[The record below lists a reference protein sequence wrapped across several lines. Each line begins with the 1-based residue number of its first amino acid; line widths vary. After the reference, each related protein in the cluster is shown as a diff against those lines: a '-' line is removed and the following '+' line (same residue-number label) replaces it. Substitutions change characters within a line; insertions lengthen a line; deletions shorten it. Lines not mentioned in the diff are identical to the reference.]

1 MPPLPQTRFQVGGVQ
16 VDRVVESEL
25 PLLDP
30 LQIYPDATPEA
41 IAAQMEWLAPRF
53 YDAETK
59 LLIVPIQ
66 GFVVR
71 AGGKII
77 VVDTCV
83 GDCKRRRR
91 PEFNNQ
97 RLGWGYKLSAV
108 GASPEK
114 VDYVICTHFHV
125 DHVGWNT
132 RLLDGHWLP
141 TFPKARYLFT
151 REEWDYWRGPQGRT
165 AMERTGD
172 YLADSV
178 IPVVEAGL
186 ADFVP
191 MSHEIIPGVRL
202 LPAAGHTPGFV
213 CVDISSGGRRMV
225 LAGDL
230 LHSPLQCV
238 YPDWSTRF
246 CADPEGSRRTRIHYL
261 TEWAGTA
268 TVVMPTHFA
277 SPSAGLVERRH
288 GSFFFRYTEVAP

>member
-1 MPPLPQTRFQVGGVQ
+1 VRI
-16 VDRVVESEL
+16 DRVVESEL

-41 IAAQMEWLAPRF
+41 IDAQLDWLAPRF
-53 YDAETK
+53 YDPRTK

-71 AGGKII
+71 AGGKTI
-77 VVDTCV
+77 VVDTGV
-83 GDCKRRRR
+83 GDCKNRHR
-91 PEFNNQ
+91 PEFNDQ
-97 RLGWGYKLSAV
+97 RRDWIGRVGSLGV
-108 GASPEK
+108 TPES

-132 RLLDGHWLP
+132 RLEDGRWIP
-141 TFPKARYLFT
+141 TFPNARYLFT
-151 REEWDYWRGPQGRT
+151 QEEWDYWKSAEGFRALG
-165 AMERTGD
+165 RTGD

-178 IPVVEAGL
+178 TPIVEAGL

-191 MSHEIIPGVRL
+191 MDHQVLAEVRL

-213 CVDISSGGRRMV
+213 CVDVRADGKRTV

-246 CADPEGSRRTRIHYL
+246 CADPVSSARTRIAL
-261 TEWAGTA
+261 LSEWARDR
-268 TVVMPTHFA
+268 TVVIPTHFA
-277 SPSAGLVERRH
+277 SPSAGHVERRH
-288 GSFFFRYTEVAP
+288 GSFFFRYTADAP